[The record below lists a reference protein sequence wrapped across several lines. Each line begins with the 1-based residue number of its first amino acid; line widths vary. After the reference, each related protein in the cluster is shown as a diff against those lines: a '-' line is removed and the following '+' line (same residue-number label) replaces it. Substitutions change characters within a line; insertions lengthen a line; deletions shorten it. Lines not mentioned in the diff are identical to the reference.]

1 MGREHKKINVS
12 VGRRCQSVTVTHAR
26 KYAFIRVCHP
36 HPMLRSRYLRRM
48 WYSERKKEIFLPKK
62 IHHITSHH
70 LVHSPPS
77 LPSIHLFY
85 LPIYPHLHL
94 PSGTP
99 SLYHHEKIEFQIY
112 TITRTSNKI
121 FITTFTLLQS
131 AAYSSALKIIK
142 INYGHIGKLL
152 PPPHSRSLHSIASH
166 RNHTYFFLF
175 FSSPYE
181 LPLMWLSF
189 FI

>member
-36 HPMLRSRYLRRM
+36 HPMLRSRFDIYA
-48 WYSERKKEIFLPKK
+48 ECDIQKQKEIFLPKK

-77 LPSIHLFY
+77 LPSIHLFH

-121 FITTFTLLQS
+121 LLRLHYYNPQLT
-131 AAYSSALKIIK
+131 A
-142 INYGHIGKLL
+142 
-152 PPPHSRSLHSIASH
+152 PP
-166 RNHTYFFLF
+166 
-175 FSSPYE
+175 
-181 LPLMWLSF
+181 
-189 FI
+189 